1 MRKESEIKER
11 LEQVKKDLEHANE
24 WHHQAYIKYIEE
36 RKNWGKDA
44 DRGEMVAY
52 NAAFDIATNCA
63 NEIRFLEWVLANA
76 KPGNP
81 VKFNTDEGDE

>member
-36 RKNWGKDA
+36 ERKNWGKDA
-44 DRGEMVAY
+44 DRGEMD
-52 NAAFDIATNCA
+52 AASDAATNCA
-63 NEIRFLEWVLANA
+63 NEIRLLEWVLADV
-76 KPGNP
+76 KPRIP
-81 VKFNTDEGDE
+81 IKINTDEGDE